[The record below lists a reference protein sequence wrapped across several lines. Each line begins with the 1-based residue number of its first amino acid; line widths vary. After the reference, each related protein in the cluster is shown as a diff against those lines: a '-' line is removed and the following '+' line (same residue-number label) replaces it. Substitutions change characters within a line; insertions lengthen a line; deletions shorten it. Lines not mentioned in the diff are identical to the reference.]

1 MSSKR
6 IVTDYNELIEI
17 VPELASKMQHEEY
30 PFVFFVDEK
39 PTITGEVEIT
49 TDDVYIRM
57 MRSLEKGKGHG
68 KQFIEYL
75 KNLPNC
81 LEIWGEATLEAIPFW
96 SKMGAEFNDTVYKQ
110 YENHLNNG
118 TPLEEDYLLPFT
130 INCIP
135 KEKLSQ

>member
-6 IVTDYNELIEI
+6 IVTDYNELFEI
-17 VPELASKMQHEEY
+17 VPELASEKKYEEF

-39 PTITGEVEIT
+39 PTITGEIEIT
-49 TDDVYIRM
+49 GDYAYVRM
-57 MRSLEKGKGHG
+57 MRSLEKGKGYG
-68 KQFIEYL
+68 KEFIEYL
-75 KNLPNC
+75 KKLPNC

-130 INCIP
+130 INCIN
-135 KEKLSQ
+135 KEELSQ